1 VNKIKFFLTKYWP
14 TILLI
19 VVAIVAYHFLTVTD
33 TLDPLLFPKTTSII
47 DSFQQNGTGMF
58 MNMFA
63 SFRLLFPSV
72 VAGILIALLIGVP
85 LGLKRR
91 SREVFLPIVYS
102 LSVVPSI
109 LLSPFLL
116 SLAPSLTSASRIM
129 ITYSVMWG
137 VCFGAINGVATID
150 KTYLD
155 TADSLEIHGF
165 KRLFRVILPAAS
177 PTILAGAVSSLR
189 SSFTVLVFAEMYG
202 AQYGLGYFVKK
213 SAEFGI
219 YSNVWSGFIFLV
231 IVLVAV
237 LRIFEAIK
245 DRLLAWTIN

>member
-1 VNKIKFFLTKYWP
+1 MKKISGFFKKYWP
-14 TILLI
+14 TILI
-19 VVAIVAYHFLTVTD
+19 TVVAVLAYHFLTLAGK
-33 TLDPLLFPKTTSII
+33 LDPLLFPKTQSII
-47 DSFQQNGTGMF
+47 NSFKENGLGMF
-58 MNMFA
+58 KNMIA

-72 VAGILIALLIGVP
+72 VAGIGIALLIGVP

-91 SREVFLPIVYS
+91 TREVFLPIVYS

-116 SLAPSLTSASRIM
+116 SLAPSLTAASRIM
-129 ITYSVMWG
+129 IGYSVMWG
-137 VCFGAINGVATID
+137 VCFGAINGISTID

-165 KRLFRVILPAAS
+165 KRLIRVILPAAS
-177 PTILAGAVSSLR
+177 PTILSGAVSSLR

-202 AQYGLGYFVKK
+202 AQYGLGFFVKK

-237 LRIFEAIK
+237 LRIFEVIK
-245 DRLLAWTIN
+245 DRLLDWTIN